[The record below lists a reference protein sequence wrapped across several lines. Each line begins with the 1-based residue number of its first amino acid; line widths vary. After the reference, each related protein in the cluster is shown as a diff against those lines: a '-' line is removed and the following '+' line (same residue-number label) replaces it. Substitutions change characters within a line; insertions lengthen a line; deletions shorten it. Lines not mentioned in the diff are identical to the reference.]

1 MNFIWDIV
9 LRAKKS
15 DLTEQKLFFH
25 PAQECSPWYEQSFPV
40 LNEDTVEGPEIEYN
54 PLYRFDALFHDL
66 LREEFDELPEFRKY
80 LFDAVSH
87 LLVQIDLHHGLTKR
101 DFYIQRL
108 LCELESGRY
117 GPSVAEHIRSIQK
130 EKRNRLAALA
140 LTQIQTG
147 SNLLLFRKAVLV
159 LFPEAMLYQE
169 RYDAKKILLYVGM
182 AKTEELEQSIQ
193 FIEEVFLPVSFHLR
207 TFWEYHFGVVGVDAV
222 MKIDQIEIY

>member
-9 LRAKKS
+9 LRAKRN
-15 DLTEQKLFFH
+15 DLTEQELFFH

-40 LNEDTVEGPEIEYN
+40 INEDTVEEPEIEYN

-66 LREEFDELPEFRKY
+66 LREDFDELPEFRKY
-80 LFDAVSH
+80 LFDAVTH

-108 LCELESGRY
+108 LREFETGKY
-117 GPSVAEHIRSIQK
+117 GPSAARHIQSIEK
-130 EKRNRLAALA
+130 EKRKRLAALA

-159 LFPEAMLYQE
+159 LFPDALLYQE
-169 RYDAKKILLYVGM
+169 RYDAKKILLYIGKE
-182 AKTEELEQSIQ
+182 KTEELEQSIQ

-207 TFWEYHFGVVGVDAV
+207 TFWEHHFGVVGVDAV
-222 MKIDQIEIY
+222 MKLDQIEIY